1 MKILNDMH
9 VLGLNPV
16 VMVIGLLMSVSTS
29 HAHEDGLSSSDELI
43 AHTDRITV
51 SLSVDKKDR
60 APEAFRELCR
70 GMLLWFEQNRER
82 FDEKGSKDQG
92 IELSRMTFE
101 ELERQ
106 VKKQGVDNFEGNLHI
121 NFTGLEG

>member
-9 VLGLNPV
+9 VSGLNPV
-16 VMVIGLLMSVSTS
+16 VMIIGLLMSASTS
-29 HAHEDGLSSSDELI
+29 RAHEEGLRCSDELI
-43 AHTDRITV
+43 ANTDRITV
-51 SLSVDKKDR
+51 SLCIGKKDR

-70 GMLLWFEQNRER
+70 GMLLWFEQNQER
-82 FDEKGSKDQG
+82 FGEKGSKDQG
-92 IELSRMTFE
+92 VELSRMTFE

-106 VKKQGVDNFEGNLHI
+106 VKKQGVDNFKGNLHI